1 MSVNKDGGQQQQKK
15 RPGRAPSS
23 RANSKPNSR
32 SNSASNTPSVSPNK
46 YSILLRHDDEDNE
59 PWICEICSKM
69 FSDPDS
75 RLLECQ
81 RCKKHYCIV
90 CLNKSDNEY
99 FCLSKSDSMWFCVKC
114 REIVEKNIAIDIKI
128 EERCGQIMLNYESR
142 ISKLEDDMQDKCS
155 EARVREIVHEEQ
167 MKGENGASSD
177 NVGQAISA
185 KQPETVETVLSEINE
200 RKAREN
206 NIVIH
211 GVQEILT
218 EDEDA
223 RKQHDRMKVNNI
235 LQTCKIQTNEENKI
249 LKLTRIGKFDKDKL
263 KRPMLATFESIATK
277 KQLFKNIRLLGANEE
292 LRNVSISNDL
302 TRTEREQEAALRA
315 EAKRLSDEASGDC
328 QYRVRGPP
336 WARKVVKIAKE
347 K

>member
-1 MSVNKDGGQQQQKK
+1 
-15 RPGRAPSS
+15 
-23 RANSKPNSR
+23 
-32 SNSASNTPSVSPNK
+32 
-46 YSILLRHDDEDNE
+46 
-59 PWICEICSKM
+59 
-69 FSDPDS
+69 
-75 RLLECQ
+75 
-81 RCKKHYCIV
+81 
-90 CLNKSDNEY
+90 
-99 FCLSKSDSMWFCVKC
+99 
-114 REIVEKNIAIDIKI
+114 
-128 EERCGQIMLNYESR
+128 MLNYESR

-155 EARVREIVHEEQ
+155 EARVREIVHEER

-177 NVGQAISA
+177 NVGQGIST
-185 KQPETVETVLSEINE
+185 KQPDTVETVLTEINE

-249 LKLTRIGKFDKDKL
+249 TKLTRIGKFDKDKL

-277 KQLFKNIRLLGANEE
+277 KQFFKNIRLLGANEE
-292 LRNVSISNDL
+292 LKNVSISNDL

-315 EAKRLSDEASGDC
+315 EAKRLNDEASGDG